1 MAIYLG
7 ISCKNDLICQMEM
20 IKVITIDDDPNDL
33 GHINSILKKIQNI
46 NIIKSFTNY
55 NDLHNFLEKESCDI
69 VFTDIELGEK
79 NSIELIKNL
88 SHKIDVVFISSFP
101 KYAYKSFAVDPIH
114 YIVKPVSHC
123 EVLTS
128 IERFTNKKTN
138 ISNPFIFDVS

>member
-55 NDLHNFLEKESCDI
+55 NDLHNFLEKES
-69 VFTDIELGEK
+69 LGILRK
-79 NSIELIKNL
+79 Q
-88 SHKIDVVFISSFP
+88 
-101 KYAYKSFAVDPIH
+101 
-114 YIVKPVSHC
+114 
-123 EVLTS
+123 T
-128 IERFTNKKTN
+128 
-138 ISNPFIFDVS
+138 